1 MCERGCR
8 NRHLCSFPPTLLIDL
23 RYHNIYG
30 IMNTFQTMIG
40 RRVAAS
46 LRSTGTMNPTFV
58 ATSYPP
64 KTHCSLTR
72 CPTLYFL
79 CTNKHS
85 SISTVCPGP
94 PMTTGFLIKY
104 SKQISL
110 QKFFQSTMVCSPTIP
125 RSSS

>member
-1 MCERGCR
+1 MLVSEASVPIVLYATQRSEIIVVPGAMYCC
-8 NRHLCSFPPTLLIDL
+8 
-23 RYHNIYG
+23 
-30 IMNTFQTMIG
+30 MIG

-46 LRSTGTMNPTFV
+46 LRLTGTMNPTFV

-104 SKQISL
+104 SRQISL
-110 QKFFQSTMVCSPTIP
+110 QKFFQSTRCVLLRSLAETVVCVA
-125 RSSS
+125 

>member
-1 MCERGCR
+1 
-8 NRHLCSFPPTLLIDL
+8 
-23 RYHNIYG
+23 
-30 IMNTFQTMIG
+30 
-40 RRVAAS
+40 
-46 LRSTGTMNPTFV
+46 MNPTFV

-79 CTNKHS
+79 RTNKHS

-104 SKQISL
+104 CTYLVFRSL
-110 QKFFQSTMVCSPTIP
+110 EEVRILEVVEI
-125 RSSS
+125 RSGKHSRSESENRETPDVLSHLDKERE